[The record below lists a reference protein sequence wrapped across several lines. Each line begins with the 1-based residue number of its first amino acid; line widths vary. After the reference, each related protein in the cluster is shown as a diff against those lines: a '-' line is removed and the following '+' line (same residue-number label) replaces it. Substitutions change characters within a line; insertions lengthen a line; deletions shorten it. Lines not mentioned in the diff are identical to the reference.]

1 MDTLATSAGEIAQSV
16 RVGDVSAEHIVNVY
30 LDRIRRL
37 DGELHALLSVDE
49 AGARAAARML
59 DSLPAEQRTR
69 LPLAGVPL
77 VVKDNILTDR
87 LPTSAGSKIL
97 AGFYS
102 PFQATAVERAVAAG
116 AVVVAKG
123 NLDEFGMGSSTEHS
137 AFGPTRNPWARDR
150 VPGGSS
156 GGPAAAIAANLAP
169 LALGS
174 DTGGSIRQPAAF
186 CGIVGLKPTYGRVSR
201 FGLIAYASS
210 LDQIGPLA
218 RTVRD
223 AGLLL
228 QVISGLDARDATS
241 SAEPVADYLAELEYP
256 LRGLR
261 IGVPSQYF
269 GAGIEPEVRSVVM
282 SVLDRLKAGGAQ
294 TVEINLPHTEYAIAA
309 YYLIAPAEASS
320 NLSRFDGVRYGFRA
334 GASDLVSLYQN
345 TRAEGF
351 GGEVVRRVL
360 LGTHALSAGYYDQYY
375 VKAQKVRALIRRDF
389 MEAFAEVDVVV
400 TPTAP
405 EVPFGLGSRR
415 DDPLKMYQSDICT
428 VTANLAG
435 LPAVSVPAG
444 FVEGLPV
451 GLQFIGP
458 AYSEAL
464 LLRAGRMVEEVVER
478 PRWPLDEP

>member
-1 MDTLATSAGEIAQSV
+1 MDTIAASAGAIARSV
-16 RVGDVSAEHIVNVY
+16 RAGDVSAEQIVDFY
-30 LDRIRRL
+30 LNRIGRL
-37 DGELHALLSVDE
+37 DGELHALLAVDE
-49 AGARAAARML
+49 AGARARARML
-59 DSLPAEQRTR
+59 DGLPTEQRAL

-77 VVKDNILTDR
+77 VVKDNIATDG
-87 LPTSAGSKIL
+87 LPTSAGSRIL
-97 AGFYS
+97 SKFHS
-102 PFQATAVERAVAAG
+102 PFEATAVERAVAAG
-116 AVVVAKG
+116 AVVVAKS
-123 NLDEFGMGSSTEHS
+123 NLDEFGMGSSTEYS

-156 GGPAAAIAANLAP
+156 GGSAAAIAANMAP

-218 RTVRD
+218 RTVKD

-228 QVISGLDARDATS
+228 QVISGLDRRDATS
-241 SAEPVADYLAELEYP
+241 SAEPVADYVAELERS
-256 LRGLR
+256 LDGLR
-261 IGVPSQYF
+261 IGLPTQYF
-269 GAGIEPEVRSVVM
+269 GAGIDPEVRSVVI
-282 SVLDRLKAGGAQ
+282 SVLDRLKARGVQ
-294 TVEINLPHTEYAIAA
+294 VVEIELPHTEYAIAA

-334 GASDLVSLYQN
+334 TAGDVVSMYQN

-351 GGEVVRRVL
+351 GSEVVRRVL
-360 LGTHALSAGYYDQYY
+360 LGTHALSVGYYDQYY
-375 VKAQKVRALIRRDF
+375 VKAQKVRALIGRDF
-389 MEAFAEVDVVV
+389 MEAFAKVDMVV

-405 EVPFGLGSRR
+405 EVPFELGSRQ
-415 DDPLKMYQSDICT
+415 DDPLKMYLSDICT

-435 LPAVSVPAG
+435 LPALSVPAG
-444 FVEGLPV
+444 FVGGLPV
-451 GLQFIGP
+451 GVQFIGP

-464 LLRAGRMVEEVVER
+464 LLRAGSMVEELVER
-478 PRWPLDEP
+478 PPWPLDAL